1 MTTNEFID
9 LIARS
14 GLAEASQVED
24 ACSRTPAGLQF
35 RSYVDA
41 ELLSNTLI
49 TTGVL
54 ARWQAN
60 LLLEGKWKGFFLGEY
75 KLLELLPATSKGQS
89 RIAEHLPTSSH
100 TIITVT
106 RSASQAGAP
115 RWE

>member
-24 ACSRTPAGLQF
+24 ARSSTPEGQRLI
-35 RSYVDA
+35 SYVDA

-54 ARWQAN
+54 TRWQAKM
-60 LLLEGKWKGFFLGEY
+60 LLEGKWKGFFLGEY
-75 KLLELLPATSKGQS
+75 KLLEFLQATSKGQS
-89 RIAEHLPTSSH
+89 YIAEHLPTSSH
-100 TIITVT
+100 TRITVT
-106 RSASQAGAP
+106 R
-115 RWE
+115 